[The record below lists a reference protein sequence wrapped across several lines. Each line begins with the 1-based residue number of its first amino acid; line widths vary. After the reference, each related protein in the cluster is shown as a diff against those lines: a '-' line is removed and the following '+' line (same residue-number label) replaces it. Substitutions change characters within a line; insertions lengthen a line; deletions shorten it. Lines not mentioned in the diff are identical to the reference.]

1 MEFKVDHTDL
11 EKMMMNDDLD
21 TLSVMLAL
29 YLYAGGMDVERI
41 VPPLEDAEKHMFREI
56 LRRSGYEHG
65 GSDA

>member
-11 EKMMMNDDLD
+11 EKMIMNDDLD

-41 VPPLEDAEKHMFREI
+41 VPPLEGAEEHMFREI
-56 LRRSGYEHG
+56 LRRSGYRHG
-65 GSDA
+65 GKEI

>member
-11 EKMMMNDDLD
+11 EKMIMNDDLD

-41 VPPLEDAEKHMFREI
+41 VPPLEGAEEHMFREI
-56 LRRSGYEHG
+56 LRKSEYECG
-65 GSDA
+65 GSGV

>member
-1 MEFKVDHTDL
+1 MDFKVDHTDL
-11 EKMMMNDDLD
+11 EKMIMNDDLD

-41 VPPLEDAEKHMFREI
+41 APPLEDAEKHMFREI

>member
-11 EKMMMNDDLD
+11 EEMIMNDDLD

-41 VPPLEDAEKHMFREI
+41 VPPLENTEKRVFYEI

>member
-11 EKMMMNDDLD
+11 EKMIMNDDLD

-41 VPPLEDAEKHMFREI
+41 VPPLEDAEEHMFREI
-56 LRRSGYEHG
+56 LRRSGYGHG
-65 GSDA
+65 GKEI